1 MTRARRQRDDGT
13 VLLLIVGLVAVVGL
27 VVVVVTDVTA
37 LYLVRRDLI
46 SAADGAALA
55 GAQAVDEETIYT
67 EGLPS
72 TGPLPL
78 DEDAARTAVHAYLAD
93 AGLAGRDVRVQVATT
108 PTTVSVSLATAY
120 ELPAASTVT
129 LGVSGSAEVSASA
142 TARTAVLP

>member
-1 MTRARRQRDDGT
+1 MTGGTRRGDDGT
-13 VLLLIVGLVAVVGL
+13 VLLLIVGLVVVVGL
-27 VVVVVTDVTA
+27 LVAVVTDVTA

-55 GAQAVDEETIYT
+55 GAQAVDEATIYT

-78 DEDAARTAVHAYLAD
+78 DEDAARGAVHAYLAD
-93 AGLAGRDVRVQVATT
+93 AGLAGRDIQVEITTT
-108 PTTVSVSLATAY
+108 PTTVSVSLATGY
-120 ELPAASTVT
+120 DLPVANTVT

-142 TARTAVLP
+142 TARTAVLR